1 MFDLSGLKAAIM
13 ENAHESSE
21 MIIGRIN
28 SHLHRFIKSNELQ
41 DDATMVAIK
50 VK

>member
-1 MFDLSGLKAAIM
+1 ML
-13 ENAHESSE
+13 
-21 MIIGRIN
+21 IGQIN
-28 SHLHRFIKSNELQ
+28 SRLLSFVKSEELQ